1 MARRRGKAK
10 TRRKTQKKINLIATT
25 EAVVLANVVCE
36 GLFNCNAW
44 EFVSGRTTPK
54 GMKTGY
60 HPSNLDSV
68 LTLPELLSFD
78 QNLSA
83 FSSASPKPAP
93 NYRAF
98 DSVGAMEKI
107 KANLQ
112 MNGFMMAA
120 QLVLIPVGFTAI
132 TKVTR
137 KPRAS
142 ANKLLA
148 YTGIGVKV

>member
-1 MARRRGKAK
+1 MAKRRGKAK
-10 TRRKTQKKINLIATT
+10 SRRKSQKKVNLIATT

-60 HPSNLDSV
+60 HPSNIDSV

-83 FSSASPKPAP
+83 FSTASPKPAP

-112 MNGFMMAA
+112 MNGFMMGA
-120 QLVLIPVGFTAI
+120 QLILIPVAFTAV
-132 TKVTR
+132 TKMTK

-142 ANKLLA
+142 ANRLLG